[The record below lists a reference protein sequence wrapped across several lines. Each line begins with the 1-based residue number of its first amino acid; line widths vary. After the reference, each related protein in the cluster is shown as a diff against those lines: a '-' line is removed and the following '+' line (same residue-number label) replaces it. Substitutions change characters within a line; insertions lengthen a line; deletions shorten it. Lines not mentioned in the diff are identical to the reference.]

1 MSDPSLDFRFHES
14 KDWISFTYHGIFR
27 VYYSINNTFHSVLG
41 TKNTTVTKP
50 EKLTIF
56 REEFY
61 KCIYLFTFIHDEQ
74 QQNKNLK

>member
-1 MSDPSLDFRFHES
+1 MNINFRQTLQPSD
-14 KDWISFTYHGIFR
+14 
-27 VYYSINNTFHSVLG
+27 
-41 TKNTTVTKP
+41 TVTKP